1 MDTDLLLAPLSA
13 PSPCGEDLSFSA
25 EFDQIAEMRRA
36 DDPTLD
42 QGEWVT
48 SVKQSD
54 WPGVARL
61 CQELLATRTKDLRL
75 AQWLTE
81 ARALSEGY
89 VGLNQGLALCA
100 ALCEQHWDG
109 LHPRPEGGDAEERI
123 GNIAWLLQ
131 RLVDLSTRLPVTSSR
146 KGERFS
152 LRDLNLARLAQSQ
165 AERSGRP
172 VGEAPAGS
180 TGSAGS
186 GQAVTVARF
195 RQALSDT
202 PADTLR
208 QTLDAARGARAQLL
222 AWQGVVDARL
232 GQDGPSF
239 VSAREALE
247 QAVHELER
255 LARESGVTS
264 LTGVMGSTFDSPTH
278 NGAATVFTPQPHE
291 GANALAAPVGHR
303 EGGGGGG
310 GGNCQVPLTR
320 AEALRQLQQ
329 VADFFR
335 RTEPHSPVAYL
346 ADKAIKWG
354 EMPLHQWL
362 AEVVK
367 DPSSMSHL
375 QELLG
380 LRSAD
385 DTQG

>member
-1 MDTDLLLAPLSA
+1 MNTDLLLAPLSA

-131 RLVDLSTRLPVTSSR
+131 RLVDLSTRLPVTASR

-172 VGEAPAGS
+172 VGEASTGTTGT

-195 RQALSDT
+195 RQALGDT

-208 QTLDAARGARAQLL
+208 QTLDAARGARAQLQ

-255 LARESGVTS
+255 LVRESGVTGV
-264 LTGVMGSTFDSPTH
+264 TGAALDSPHH
-278 NGAATVFTPQPHE
+278 NGNTTLHTPQPDE
-291 GANALAAPVGHR
+291 GANAQATPVGLGPR
-303 EGGGGGG
+303 DG
-310 GGNCQVPLTR
+310 QLPQTR

-367 DPSSMSHL
+367 DPGSMSHL

-380 LRSAD
+380 LRPAD

>member
-48 SVKQSD
+48 SLKQSD

-89 VGLNQGLALCA
+89 TGLNQGLALCA

-109 LHPRPEGGDAEERI
+109 LHPLPDGGDAEERI

-152 LRDLNLARLAQSQ
+152 LRDLNLARLASSPSQ
-165 AERSGRP
+165 AERNGRP
-172 VGEAPAGS
+172 GDEAQAGA
-180 TGSAGS
+180 TGA
-186 GQAVTVARF
+186 GQAVTLARF

-202 PADTLR
+202 PADFLR
-208 QTLDAARGARAQLL
+208 QTLDAARGARAQLQ

-232 GQDGPSF
+232 GHDGPSF

-255 LARESGVTS
+255 LARESGVAGVTLAS
-264 LTGVMGSTFDSPTH
+264 PPPTG
-278 NGAATVFTPQPHE
+278 NATLHTPQPPQ
-291 GANALAAPVGHR
+291 GAHPHPAPGGHR
-303 EGGGGGG
+303 DG
-310 GGNCQVPLTR
+310 QAPLTR
-320 AEALRQLQQ
+320 AEALQQLQQ

-362 AEVVK
+362 VEVVK
-367 DPSSMSHL
+367 DPGSMSHL

-385 DTQG
+385 DTPG